1 MNTQNVT
8 LTVKDH
14 EFLSIQIQDLPKVQI
29 SLHFLAEIISGIR
42 QKYTDIRNRDAVIT
56 VTRNNKEISFS
67 LLYTFEPD
75 LLDDEI
81 TGIMRWFSVSMREL
95 EELLKTVCPESYGL
109 HKTEHV
115 DGHRQRWPSFCVT
128 NSTNS

>member
-1 MNTQNVT
+1 MEKYTAT
-8 LTVKDH
+8 LKVKDY

-29 SLHFLAEIISGIR
+29 GLHFLAEITSGIR
-42 QKYTDIRNRDAVIT
+42 QKYTDIRNSAAIIT
-56 VTRNNKEISFS
+56 LTRNNDEVSFS

-95 EELLKTVCPESYGL
+95 EELLK
-109 HKTEHV
+109 
-115 DGHRQRWPSFCVT
+115 DGTPRIIRAA
-128 NSTNS
+128 